1 MRLSAIKEKIGRFLA
16 PVETKSVSA
25 PSGFFGLGDFLVPN
39 TIAGPPITARTAMR
53 VPAVSAAV
61 SLISSSLGTLPAK
74 VYERGSEAMAIA
86 ADHPAHRLVH
96 GKANEWTAAGAL
108 RSQLTQDALLTG
120 NGYAIVSRV
129 DDGRP
134 SELFR
139 VDPAAMSVE
148 ADAFGAPSYSLT
160 TTGGVRRFSYR
171 DVLHLRALSSF
182 DALKGEAPIA
192 LAREAIATLAV
203 MEEHGSRLFRDGAR
217 PSLSVTYPSEATRT
231 GPAQDKSTP
240 RSNLVNATRL
250 GLQGVDNAGKL
261 AVFFDDAKVE
271 SFTFSSVD
279 AQFAELRRFA
289 IEEVSRVFR
298 VPPHMLFEM
307 GRATWG
313 NAEEMGATFVR
324 YTLLPWIEA
333 WQDAYSRVLL
343 DPDEGDAFSIEF
355 IVDDLLRADTATRF
369 SAYSQAIAARIL
381 NPNEVRAMENR
392 APYEGGDEF
401 LNPNTTSNPN
411 G

>member
-1 MRLSAIKEKIGRFLA
+1 MS
-16 PVETKSVSA
+16 
-25 PSGFFGLGDFLVPN
+25 
-39 TIAGPPITARTAMR
+39 

-74 VYERGSEAMAIA
+74 VYERGGDAKTIA
-86 ADHPAHRLVH
+86 TDHPGHRLVH
-96 GKANEWTAAGAL
+96 RKANEWSAAGAL
-108 RSQLTQDALLTG
+108 RSQMTQDALLTG
-120 NGYAIVSRV
+120 NAYAIVSRM

-139 VDPAAMSVE
+139 VDPSAMAVE
-148 ADAFGAPSYSLT
+148 ADAFGAPAYKLT
-160 TTGGVRRFSYR
+160 TTGGVRRYGFR
-171 DVLHLRALSSF
+171 DVLHLRALTSF
-182 DALKGEAPIA
+182 DGLKGEAPIS

-203 MEEHGSRLFRDGAR
+203 MEQHGSQLFRDGAR
-217 PSLSVTYPSEATRT
+217 PSAAVTYPTEAARPMPGQDNSTART
-231 GPAQDKSTP
+231 
-240 RSNLVNATRL
+240 NLVKAARA
-250 GLQGVDNAGKL
+250 GIQGVDNSGKL
-261 AVFFDDAKVE
+261 AVFFDGAT
-271 SFTFSSVD
+271 FTPFAFSSTD

-289 IEEVSRVFR
+289 IEEVARVFR

-333 WQDAYSRVLL
+333 WQDAYSRALL
-343 DPDEGDAFSIEF
+343 DPDTDDAFSIEF
-355 IVDDLLRADTATRF
+355 LVDDLLRADTATRF

-401 LNPNTTSNPN
+401 LNPNTTSNAN